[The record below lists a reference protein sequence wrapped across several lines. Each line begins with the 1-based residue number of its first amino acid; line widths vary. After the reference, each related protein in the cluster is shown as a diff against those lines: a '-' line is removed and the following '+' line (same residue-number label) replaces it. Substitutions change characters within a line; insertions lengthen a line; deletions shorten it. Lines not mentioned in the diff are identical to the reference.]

1 MAYLLMTDDDED
13 FLVATAIVLRKAGHE
28 VDTETQTDKVVER
41 IRKRMPDLLILDV
54 MFPEDASAGF
64 DLARTIR
71 RTFQDMKI
79 LMLTA
84 VNTKFPLGFNASD
97 IDDEWLPVTDFLEKP
112 VDLDVLRDRVEAL
125 VAKKNKES

>member
-1 MAYLLMTDDDED
+1 MTDDDED
-13 FLVATAIVLRKAGHE
+13 FLVATAMVLRKAGHE

-64 DLARTIR
+64 DLARTVR

-84 VNTKFPLGFNASD
+84 VNTKFPLGFSADD

>member
-13 FLVATAIVLRKAGHE
+13 FLLATAIVLRKAGHE
-28 VDTETQTDKVVER
+28 VDTETQTDKVAER
-41 IRKRMPDLLILDV
+41 IWKRMPDLLILDV

-71 RTFQDMKI
+71 RTFHDMKI

-84 VNTKFPLGFNASD
+84 VNTKFPLGFGADD

>member
-1 MAYLLMTDDDED
+1 MADDDED
-13 FLVATAIVLRKAGHE
+13 FLVAAAMVLRKAGHE
-28 VDTETQTDKVVER
+28 VATETQAHKVGER
-41 IRKRMPDLLILDV
+41 VRKRKPDLLILDV

-64 DLARTIR
+64 DLARTVR

-84 VNTKFPLGFNASD
+84 VNTKFPLGFSADD